1 MRRIGYLLA
10 ALSLSGAIAAKP
22 LSAQPIVPASDGT
35 GTQVIPNGNGDPSVY
50 DITGGSLSN
59 DGANLFHS
67 FTQFNLDINQIA
79 NFLSNPNIHNILGR
93 VTAGNPSIIN
103 GLIQVTGGNS
113 NLFLMN
119 PSGIVF
125 GAGASL
131 NVPAAFTATTANGID
146 FGNNWFNA
154 TGINNYSALV
164 GTPSTF
170 AFTMNQPGSI
180 INAGNL
186 TVPQGQNLTLLG
198 GTVVSTGQLNA
209 PGGQV
214 TVASVSGE
222 SLVRLSLPGHLLS
235 LEIQPLANINAG
247 AQGLASLP
255 QNFSVLSLPQLLTG
269 GGGDSAT
276 AIRVNGNGQV
286 VLRGS
291 GIGVEH
297 GDVVAKDLTAHTAAL
312 SAEHNLTLV
321 ESQLSTTGDLNLL
334 ARDTVQVRDS
344 VTNRFIV
351 QAGGQVYLQGNQ
363 RVDIFALNHPAS
375 GFFSGRDMVLRSAN
389 TVGGDAH
396 YFSSGNFRIEQLDG
410 SVGNLFSPYDP
421 IILSSGNV
429 TLGNYTGASL
439 HVLAGGSVTL
449 GNVTINDTA
458 PVAQTINPG
467 NTTPFNATRTFAN
480 LASFNLS
487 DGTPVTINGST
498 TPTLDVRA
506 GVDWEQL
513 GGVPTPDPRIVG
525 GLAPQ
530 PTFSAAP
537 LSANITVTGN
547 IRNNGGEVFLTNEY
561 FPNRSLPGGA
571 IQVQRINTSL
581 FTGGNAGSV
590 TIDSRRS
597 ITLNGLVNSVT
608 GNVPNS
614 NAGAVTLIA
623 QNNIT
628 TDNIN
633 SFVGRGGTGNGGNIS
648 LTSTAGAIDTSA
660 GLLDAGTGGSGNGG
674 AIALSAAGNI
684 TTGSIL
690 SRSDG
695 IGTGGAIS
703 LTSSGGGIDTSAGNL
718 DTTSAVNGGAI
729 ALNAAGNIT
738 TDNITSTGQVS
749 SGAINLTSSGGSID
763 TTAGSLDSSSRGN
776 GGAIAFRATA
786 NMTTGNLDSSSTGA
800 GNGGN
805 ITLSSTQGAI
815 NTDSLKSSADSGNGG
830 VIALSAYGDI
840 TTDLL
845 DSYSINA
852 GNGGNITLSS
862 TQGAIST
869 GAGELN
875 SSSATG
881 NGGAIA
887 LSATGNIT
895 TGEVLSTGSSEG
907 GDISFSSG
915 TEVTLGRVDST
926 SAIAEGGAI
935 NINALGNITFND
947 SVSSGSTAGLG
958 GGALTI
964 NTSGI
969 LNLPAS
975 ISTNGTDIFI
985 GNETSPIDI
994 VGLPSGSSIN
1004 TGGQDVTLAFASDL
1018 TLGSS
1023 INVSTEGGAFTLSSL
1038 GALNI
1043 ERDVRTDGGDITLSA
1058 ASIDSSGG
1066 ILDSSSTTKAGGNIT
1081 LNAQGNITTAA
1092 LSSGSTSNA
1101 GGDIT
1106 LTSDGGAVSSGN
1118 LNSSGVTGGGS
1129 INVSAVDQITTR
1141 VINTSSSSGNGG
1153 NVTLDPQNDIQ
1164 IDLINA
1170 QGGATGT
1177 GGTVDITTDRFF
1189 RATGSFTDQNGI
1201 TASIST
1207 AGGAGGSPITIRHGG
1222 GLSGTPFDVGD
1233 ATVNGTAG
1241 AIANGIDTISP
1252 LRSFPG
1258 SYTQGNIRIITPFVP
1273 DETAFIDPNNEPL
1286 ALPQLFRSL
1295 EPLEIDLAF
1304 AAIDEF
1310 FTREYEEY
1318 LRLQATQIKSLGQAR
1333 ATLREIEEA
1342 TGVKPALLYA
1352 VFVPETL
1359 APGATSLLD
1368 LPKQDSD
1375 QLQLL
1380 LVTAQGKVMLWRVPN
1395 TTRAEVLAVAGK
1407 LGSEVTNR
1415 SKRRTNSYLAPAR
1428 QLYEWLVA
1436 PLEANLQAQ
1445 GIQNLV
1451 FITDVGLR
1459 SVPIAALHDGQGFI
1473 VERYS
1478 IGLMPSLSL
1487 TDTRYQDIT
1496 GFQVL
1501 AMGASEFTDK
1511 EPLPAVPLELS
1522 VLTKQLWQGKSFLDE
1537 AFTLDN
1543 LKAQRHQQPF
1553 GIIHLATHAEF
1564 NAGKPENSFI
1574 HLWNSKLG
1582 LNELRQLGWNNPPVE
1597 LLVLSACRTAVGDEE
1612 AELGF
1617 AGLAVQAGVKSALG
1631 SLYSVSDEGTL
1642 GLMTEFYR
1650 QLKEAPIKAEALRQA
1665 QLAMINNEVRLEGG
1679 ELHGTGENLPLP
1691 PELATLE
1698 NQNLSHPYYWAGFTT
1713 IGSPW

>member
-10 ALSLSGAIAAKP
+10 GLSLSGAIAAKP
-22 LSAQPIVPASDGT
+22 LSAQPIVPATDGT
-35 GTQVIPNGNGDPSVY
+35 GTQVTPNGNAYPSVY

-67 FTQFNLDINQIA
+67 FTQFNLDANQIA
-79 NFLSNPNIHNILGR
+79 NFLSNPNIQNILGR
-93 VTAGNPSIIN
+93 VTGGNPSIIN

-164 GTPSTF
+164 GTPSAF

-344 VTNRFIV
+344 VTNRFIA

-396 YFSSGNFRIEQLDG
+396 YFSIGNFRIEQLDG
-410 SVGNLFSPYDP
+410 SAGNLFSPYDP

-429 TLGNYTGASL
+429 TLGNYTGGSL
-439 HVLAGGSVTL
+439 HILAGGSVTL
-449 GNVTINDTA
+449 SDVTIEGTA

-467 NTTPFNATRTFAN
+467 NNALFNATRTFAN

-506 GVDWEQL
+506 GVNWAAL
-513 GGVPTPDPRIVG
+513 GGVPTPDSRVIG
-525 GLAPQ
+525 NIAPQ

-537 LSANITVTGN
+537 LSADITITGN
-547 IRNNGGEVFLTNEY
+547 IQNNGGDVFLTNQY
-561 FPNRSLPGGA
+561 SPNTSLPGGA
-571 IQVQRINTSL
+571 IQVGEINTSV
-581 FTGGNAGSV
+581 FDAANAGSV
-590 TIDSRRS
+590 TIDSRS
-597 ITLNGLVNSVT
+597 GITITGTVNSVT
-608 GNVPNS
+608 GPDPNS
-614 NAGAVTLIA
+614 NPGDVTLIA
-623 QNNIT
+623 RNDIT
-628 TDNIN
+628 TDIID
-633 SFVGRGGTGNGGNIS
+633 SYVGNGGIGNGGNIS
-648 LTSTAGAIDTSA
+648 LTSTAGSIDTSA
-660 GLLDAGTGGSGNGG
+660 GRLDAGTGGSGNGG

-684 TTGSIL
+684 TTGSIF

-703 LTSSGGGIDTSAGNL
+703 LTSGGGDIDTSAGTL

-729 ALNAAGNIT
+729 ALSAAGNIT

-749 SGAINLTSSGGSID
+749 SGVINLTSSDGSID

-776 GGAIAFRATA
+776 GGAITLRATD

-805 ITLSSTQGAI
+805 ITFSSTQGAI

-830 VIALSAYGDI
+830 AIALSAYGNI
-840 TTDLL
+840 TTDFL

-852 GNGGNITLSS
+852 GNGGDITLIS

-887 LSATGNIT
+887 LSAIGNIT
-895 TGEVLSTGSSEG
+895 TGEVLSTGNSGG
-907 GDISFSSG
+907 GDISFSGDS
-915 TEVTLGRVDST
+915 VTLGRVDST

-964 NTSGI
+964 NTPGI

-1106 LTSDGGAVSSGN
+1106 LTSDGGVVSSGN

-1189 RATGSFTDQNGI
+1189 RATGTFTDQNGI
-1201 TASIST
+1201 IASIST

-1241 AIANGIDTISP
+1241 VIANGIDTISP

-1286 ALPQLFRSL
+1286 ALPQSFRSL

-1304 AAIDEF
+1304 AEIDEF

-1342 TGVKPALLYA
+1342 TGVKPALIYA

-1359 APGATSLLD
+1359 ALEATSLLD

-1415 SKRRTNSYLAPAR
+1415 SKRRTNSYLAPAS
-1428 QLYEWLVA
+1428 QLYQWLVA
-1436 PLEANLQAQ
+1436 PLEADLQAQ

-1459 SVPIAALHDGQGFI
+1459 SVPMAALHDGQGFI

-1574 HLWNSKLG
+1574 YLWNSKLG
-1582 LNELRQLGWNNPPVE
+1582 LNELRELGWNNPPVE
-1597 LLVLSACRTAVGDEE
+1597 LLVLSACRTAVGDKE

-1631 SLYSVSDEGTL
+1631 SLYTVSDEGTL

-1698 NQNLSHPYYWAGFTT
+1698 NQNLSHPYYWTGFTT